1 MCIKTV
7 TRLRYHVCFVKHP
20 KKKKTLVFYSFFVFS
35 FIYMYI
41 YYSDHLGS
49 SWFIYMI
56 YIYMHT
62 QNLYIYSHTITMSCS
77 RNIKADE
84 TKYNLVI
91 VFIRLFYDLQ
101 RLTMTKI
108 RCFRQSIN
116 WQQKCTRS
124 CCTVFLSSTINPR
137 TAERVITPQGQK

>member
-1 MCIKTV
+1 MFCKTSEEKV
-7 TRLRYHVCFVKHP
+7 NVDVL
-20 KKKKTLVFYSFFVFS
+20 LVLCV
-35 FIYMYI
+35 FIYIHVYILLRPLRIFLIYLYDLYI
-41 YYSDHLGS
+41 YAHTK
-49 SWFIYMI
+49 FI
-56 YIYMHT
+56 
-62 QNLYIYSHTITMSCS
+62 YIYSHTITMSCS

-116 WQQKCTRS
+116 WQQKRTPS
-124 CCTVFLSSTINPR
+124 YCTVFLSSTINPR